1 MKTVL
6 ITGGSAG
13 IGLATAKA
21 FINNGAIVFITGRN
35 PDNLKKAEAEIN
47 SPNLKTIVSDITDL
61 TSISALAQT
70 IADKEE
76 KLDVLFLNAGIGTFA
91 SIETTSEENFD
102 EQFNTNVKGMFFT
115 LQKLIPHLAEGS
127 AVILSSSGAS
137 VSAAPNT
144 SVYSATKS
152 AVDAI
157 GRVAAS
163 ELAIRKIRVNVIAP
177 GPTIT
182 QGFNNSVPAEAVK
195 GLQKQTAASIPLKRL
210 GLAEEIA
217 DTVIFLASNA
227 NITGAYLSVDGGF
240 TLRSKV

>member
-1 MKTVL
+1 MKSVL

-21 FINNGAIVFITGRN
+21 FINKGATVFITGRN

-70 IADKEE
+70 IADTEE
-76 KLDVLFLNAGIGTFA
+76 KLDVLFLNVGIGTFA
-91 SIETTSEENFD
+91 PIETTTEENFD

-115 LQKLIPHLAEGS
+115 LQKLIPHLADGS
-127 AVILSSSGAS
+127 AVILTSSGAS

-163 ELAIRKIRVNVIAP
+163 ELANRKIRVNVIAP
-177 GPTIT
+177 GPTVT
-182 QGFNNSVPAEAVK
+182 RGFNNSVPSEAAK
-195 GLQKQTAASIPLKRL
+195 GLQEQTAASIPLKRL

-227 NITGAYLSVDGGF
+227 NITGAYLPVDGGF